1 MKNKDRRAVIF
12 QAFKR
17 WRHPA
22 LATAKMVFFIVG
34 LMLALAAGGQGAPPP
49 GPVQVI
55 NGYLYAGEREVYD
68 LPNLKQGDTLYVY
81 MEHVSGNLDPLFA
94 IADAN
99 YNLRLFDE
107 RLQSLLQ
114 QEPENP
120 FQAFRDLLDS
130 FYLAWNDDG
139 GRGSDAAL
147 QFTIP
152 ADGDYKIVVA
162 GSRQPVGRK
171 VLGLTFGGYRLAI
184 GLNAPQV
191 LTGKAVSTGAAI
203 ARLEEAPSAR
213 PRIQEITG
221 KLTPENNSTFFRLAN
236 LDAGTTLYVRVE
248 ATDGNL
254 KPVLSLKNYGNK
266 VMRVDNLRG
275 LQDTAQLQYFFKED
289 ARNFSLHLSGSF
301 EDKPRT
307 SGSYR
312 LLVGTNAPEILAG
325 KGKPVGPAII
335 GEPIKVGVGLEMD
348 QITEV
353 NQRGENFGVV
363 ATLFLRWLDPDF
375 AFNPDTCQCERKVLD
390 ISQFEAFRAQKGL
403 NWPRFI
409 VYNQQGKR
417 WAQTEFFSMFP
428 QGEVRYF
435 ERFSATLQAP
445 DFDFRRFPFDS
456 QQFFIRVLSVFP
468 EEKYIFENLPE
479 FTGVGRQLGEEEWY
493 ITQADT
499 KVSSLVMGGQNY
511 SQFSFRFLAQR
522 HLSYYIFRIFLPLL
536 LIISVS
542 WVTFFLKDYAKRV
555 DISGANLLVF
565 IAFNFTFGS
574 DLPRLGYLTFLD
586 AILIIA
592 FFITALTV
600 ICNVALKRWDTVW
613 RKEVIDRIDTY
624 ILWGY
629 PIFYITGILILRL
642 IFFGFF

>member
-1 MKNKDRRAVIF
+1 
-12 QAFKR
+12 
-17 WRHPA
+17 
-22 LATAKMVFFIVG
+22 
-34 LMLALAAGGQGAPPP
+34 
-49 GPVQVI
+49 
-55 NGYLYAGEREVYD
+55 
-68 LPNLKQGDTLYVY
+68 LPNLKQGDRLYVY
-81 MEHVSGNLDPLFA
+81 MEHVSGNLDPL
-94 IADAN
+94 IAVADSTF
-99 YNLRLFDE
+99 NLRLFDE
-107 RLQSLLQ
+107 RLQGLLQ

-120 FQAFRDLLDS
+120 FQAFRDFLDS
-130 FYLAWNDDG
+130 SYLAWDDDG
-139 GRGSDAAL
+139 GQGIEC
-147 QFTIP
+147 QVTVYHP
-152 ADGDYKIVVA
+152 PDGNYKIVVA

-171 VLGLTFGGYRLAI
+171 VMGVTFGGYRLAI

-191 LTGKAVSTGAAI
+191 LTGKAVSTGAVI

-213 PRIQEITG
+213 PRIQELTG
-221 KLTPENNSTFFRLAN
+221 KLTPEDNTTFFRLAN

-254 KPVLSLKNYGNK
+254 KPVLSLKNFGNK
-266 VMRVDNLRG
+266 VMRVANLRG
-275 LQDTAQLQYFFKED
+275 LQDTAQLQYLFKEN
-289 ARNFSLHLSGSF
+289 AQNYSVHISGSF
-301 EDKPRT
+301 EDNPKT

-325 KGKPVGPAII
+325 QGKPVGPAII
-335 GEPIKVGVGLEMD
+335 REPIKVGVGLEMD

-363 ATLFLRWLDPDF
+363 ATLFLKWLDPDF

-390 ISQFEAFRAQKGL
+390 SSQFEAFRAQEGL
-403 NWPRFI
+403 DWPRFI

-417 WAQTEFFSMFP
+417 WSQTEFFSMFP

-479 FTGVGRQLGEEEWY
+479 FTRVGRQLGEEEWY
-493 ITQADT
+493 ITQADS
-499 KVSSLVMGGQNY
+499 KVNSLVMGGQNY

-565 IAFNFTFGS
+565 IAFNFTLGS

-592 FFITALTV
+592 FIVTALTV
-600 ICNVALKRWDTVW
+600 ICNVALKRWDTVGK
-613 RKEVIDRIDTY
+613 KELTDQIDTY

-629 PIFYITGILILRL
+629 PIFYLIGILGLIL
-642 IFFGFF
+642 IFFVYPQGALLL